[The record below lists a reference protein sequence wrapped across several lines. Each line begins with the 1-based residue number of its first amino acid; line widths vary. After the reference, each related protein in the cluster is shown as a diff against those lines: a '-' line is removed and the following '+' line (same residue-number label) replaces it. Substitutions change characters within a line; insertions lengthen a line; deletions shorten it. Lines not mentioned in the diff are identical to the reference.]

1 MKIILVTSL
10 DLYLTQLQK
19 SQKDKILLE
28 RAIMVLATSF
38 GTPPSL
44 YKAAKDIGV
53 EVSSLEKALKTGV
66 KLGDVVMIK
75 KNRYLPKS
83 SVTKLAIVVEQL
95 AAQSNDGLFTTA
107 NYRDEVNLGRN
118 FVIDVLEYF
127 DRKGFTM
134 QVGNHRRVKCSADS
148 IFL

>member
-1 MKIILVTSL
+1 
-10 DLYLTQLQK
+10 
-19 SQKDKILLE
+19 
-28 RAIMVLATSF
+28 MVLATSF
-38 GTPPSL
+38 GTPPGL

-134 QVGNHRRVKCSADS
+134 QVGNHRRVQCSADS

>member
-1 MKIILVTSL
+1 
-10 DLYLTQLQK
+10 
-19 SQKDKILLE
+19 
-28 RAIMVLATSF
+28 
-38 GTPPSL
+38 
-44 YKAAKDIGV
+44 
-53 EVSSLEKALKTGV
+53 
-66 KLGDVVMIK
+66 MIE

-83 SVTKLAIVVEQL
+83 ELKRLAIVAEKL
-95 AAQSNDGLFTTA
+95 AARASDGLFTTA

-134 QVGNHRRVKCSADS
+134 QVGNHRRVQCSADS